1 MYVCWNSTVSIFQ
14 YFFNVSLSGQLVI
27 KKNAKMNLLMEVST
41 KRVEFSLNNINFL
54 KHIYNQ
60 KVINFHFTDRF
71 LPLLEQLKPTL
82 LQQLQQSLNKEQGQ
96 GQGESNNKI
105 PGRPGVD
112 YPDFKVI
119 PVTDFSCEN
128 FILEGFYADTFT
140 SCQVKLPPTNLIQN
154 VS

>member
-1 MYVCWNSTVSIFQ
+1 MT
-14 YFFNVSLSGQLVI
+14 
-27 KKNAKMNLLMEVST
+27 
-41 KRVEFSLNNINFL
+41 
-54 KHIYNQ
+54 
-60 KVINFHFTDRF
+60 
-71 LPLLEQLKPTL
+71 PTL
-82 LQQLQQSLNKEQGQ
+82 GLAST
-96 GQGESNNKI
+96 GEGGGNKI

-140 SCQVKLPPTNLIQN
+140 SCQVSMKTQWT

>member
-1 MYVCWNSTVSIFQ
+1 MFDPVV
-14 YFFNVSLSGQLVI
+14 VDPDL
-27 KKNAKMNLLMEVST
+27 NLILA
-41 KRVEFSLNNINFL
+41 
-54 KHIYNQ
+54 
-60 KVINFHFTDRF
+60 DRF

-82 LQQLQQSLNKEQGQ
+82 LQQLQQSLNREQSGSS
-96 GQGESNNKI
+96 GSGSGEGGGNKI

-140 SCQVKLPPTNLIQN
+140 SCQVTHFFDNLIALL
-154 VS
+154 SLF